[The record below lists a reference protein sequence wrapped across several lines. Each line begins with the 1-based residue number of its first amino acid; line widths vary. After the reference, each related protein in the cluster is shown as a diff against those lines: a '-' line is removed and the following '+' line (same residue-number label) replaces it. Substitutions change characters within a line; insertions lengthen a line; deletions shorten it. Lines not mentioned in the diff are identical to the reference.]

1 MKNLVNLTGTEGV
14 AYAVKLSRVDVIP
27 VYPITPQTTII
38 EYIANFIA
46 DGEMEAQY
54 INVESEHSAM
64 ACAIAAASK
73 GVRTFTATSSQ
84 GLLYM
89 HEMLHWASG
98 ARLPIVMVNV
108 SRALAPPWNIY
119 NDHQDF
125 IAQRDCGWIQLFAE
139 TNQEALDL
147 TIQAF
152 KIAEH
157 PKIQVPV
164 MVNIDGFTLSH
175 TYEPVSI
182 PDQEEVNAFLP
193 ESNQT
198 DLITP
203 DDPQTINNVT
213 SPEHY
218 IQFKYLHE
226 RAVKRSKGVIEKV
239 SREYRRIFNRNSG
252 GIFEEYKIDGAK
264 ACLLTIG
271 SLAGTAR
278 VAVDE
283 MRKESRKVG
292 LIILKSYRPFP
303 TREIREL
310 GKLIPTIAVLEKNC
324 SKGQGGALATEVR
337 AALHGMHERPLV
349 PSYIGGLGGRNI
361 SVNQIKQIFNQILE
375 ISQSRKMTP
384 KAQWLG
390 IKRGKE

>member
-14 AYAVKLSRVDVIP
+14 AYAVKLSKVDVIP

-46 DGEMEAQY
+46 EGEMEAQY

-175 TYEPVSI
+175 TYEPVNI
-182 PDQEEVNAFLP
+182 PDQEEINAFLP

-198 DLITP
+198 DLLTP

-218 IQFKYLHE
+218 IQFKYLHDH
-226 RAVKRSKGVIEKV
+226 AVKRSKGVIEKV
-239 SREYRRIFNRNSG
+239 SREYSRIFNRNSG
-252 GIFEEYKIDGAK
+252 GILEEYKIDGAK

-271 SLAGTAR
+271 SLGGTAR

-283 MRKESRKVG
+283 MRKESSKVG

-303 TREIREL
+303 AGEIREL

-337 AALHGMHERPLV
+337 AALHGMNERPLV

-361 SVNQIKQIFNQILE
+361 SVNQIKQIFNEILE
-375 ISQSRKMTP
+375 ISQSRKMVP
-384 KAQWLG
+384 KARWIG